1 MNLLV
6 KTQSGLLGLPL
17 GSSSHPGKLCG
28 NFTSQIWQLL
38 PATKIIRIMK
48 LTFIILTAALINV
61 HANGFSQKVTY
72 SGENVQLATVFSI
85 IKKQTGFGFFYKQDL
100 LKDSRP
106 VSINVVNAELVE
118 VLNYVFRN
126 QPLNYTVQ
134 KKTILIS
141 RRPDPEEKIITLI
154 TPPPIQVG
162 GMVTDKNGEGLIGVS
177 VKVKGTTIGVST
189 DMNGRYSINIP
200 DGSNVLVFSYIGYI
214 TKEVPVDGR
223 NAIDVQLIPSPE
235 SIQEVVVVGY
245 GTQKKSDLTGSLVS
259 VTSDDIKDQAF
270 SNINQALQGKVA
282 GVTFTSTSGD
292 PGEGVNVRIRGLNT
306 FGSSGPLY
314 VVDGM
319 PMEAADINSINPNDI
334 ESTTVLKDGSA
345 AAIYGSRSANG
356 VILLTTK
363 SGANRAPQVSFNSYY
378 GIQSFNKFI
387 PLLNSQQ
394 MADVI
399 NEAHVNG
406 NFYPLQPAMNDPVN
420 LQTNTDWQD
429 EAINPA
435 PIQDHS
441 ISVSGGN
448 QNAKYAVSGGLF
460 DQESVLAFRSYK
472 RYYSRIKTEFNIG
485 KLTIG
490 QSLIGSRDEGLNL
503 NFGNNLDLAYMM
515 GAAPTMKVYD
525 PTNDSG
531 YAGPQPSVTGV
542 NNRDNIIGRRDMN
555 RAYTWNGKILGSAY
569 AAYKILPDLEY
580 RLNAGLN
587 YGTRRFKNYVPQFQ
601 MNNRGSNTRS
611 LNTSFRESNEYLIE
625 NTLTYNKTIKENYR
639 LNLLAGYTQQNF
651 VSNDI
656 SGTRRD
662 FPSNDIQVLSA
673 GTGVFTVGGNEA
685 EWALRSFLGRANIT
699 LFEKYLITATI
710 RRDGSSRFGASNR
723 YGNFPSLAFGWNL
736 DQENF
741 LKNSN
746 TISGLKLRASWGQLG
761 NQDIGNY
768 SNQTVVSTSSRYFF
782 GADALAPAAV
792 VNMLGNPNLRWE
804 RTTQTNVGIDLSL
817 LQNKITFTADYWIKN
832 TDGILVRTPIS
843 TVTGFGRDSG
853 PYQNAAEL
861 ENKGLEFLMAYRGGS
876 GEFKYGVSANLSA
889 VRNKVISLGAGSS
902 IINLLEN
909 VYYSGTFVRT
919 MPGLPMSH
927 FYGHISD
934 GIFQTQAEIDAHA
947 TQVGAK
953 PGDVRFKDINNDGVV
968 DADDRTNI
976 GDPWPDFDY
985 GLAADATWKGFDL
998 NLSFYGTKGKQL
1010 YDAQGVYLETMQG
1023 EWNNKTTVLN
1033 RWTGPG
1039 TSNTIPRA
1047 VRGDTNQNNR
1057 GQSRYVLNADFL
1069 RLQHFQLG
1077 YTLPQNLISRVGAKN
1092 VRVYFN
1098 GQNMFTLTK
1107 YPNYNPDTLGGLGYN
1122 DDSMSPLG
1130 FGVDTGSTPIPS
1142 IYSFGVN
1149 LTF

>member
-1 MNLLV
+1 MIKLIFVLLV
-6 KTQSGLLGLPL
+6 TALLQVSSAETYSQTVSLKFRNAKLETVLKEIGTQTGYDLVYITP
-17 GSSSHPGKLCG
+17 
-28 NFTSQIWQLL
+28 
-38 PATKIIRIMK
+38 
-48 LTFIILTAALINV
+48 LINE
-61 HANGFSQKVTY
+61 A
-72 SGENVQLATVFSI
+72 
-85 IKKQTGFGFFYKQDL
+85 
-100 LKDSRP
+100 RP
-106 VSINVVNAELVE
+106 VSIHVNNAPLKD
-118 VLNYVFRN
+118 VLERSFSN
-126 QPLNYTVQ
+126 QSLTYTISNNTIIVQ
-134 KKTILIS
+134 KKALEITAVPLLGIEALT
-141 RRPDPEEKIITLI
+141 EKALPAEIK
-154 TPPPIQVG
+154 G
-162 GMVTDKNGEGLIGVS
+162 KVTDTKGEALIGVS
-177 VKVKGTTIGVST
+177 VKVKGTAVGVST
-189 DMNGRYSINIP
+189 DVNGNYTINAP
-200 DGSNVLVFSYIGYI
+200 DGSTTLVFTYIGY
-214 TKEVPVDGR
+214 TTQEVAIGGR
-223 NAIDVQLIPSPE
+223 TTLNVQLSQSTE
-235 SIQEVVVVGY
+235 ALQEVVVVGY

-259 VTSDDIKDQAF
+259 VSAKDIKDQAF

-292 PGEGVNVRIRGLNT
+292 PGEGVNVRIRGLST

-334 ESTTVLKDGSA
+334 ESTTILKDGSA
-345 AAIYGSRSANG
+345 AAIYGARSANG

-363 SGANRAPQVSFNSYY
+363 SGAERIPSISFNSYY

-406 NFYPLQPAMNDPVN
+406 NFYPLQPAMNDPAN
-420 LQTNTDWQD
+420 LANSTDWQD

-448 QNAKYAVSGGLF
+448 PNAKYAISGGVF
-460 DQESVLAFRSYK
+460 DQESVLAFRTYK
-472 RYYSRIKTEFNIG
+472 RYYSRVKTEFKIG

-490 QSLIGSRDEGLNL
+490 QSLIASKDEGLNL

-555 RAYTWNGKILGSAY
+555 RAYTWNGKLLGSAY
-569 AAYKILPDLEY
+569 ASYKILPDLEY
-580 RLNAGLN
+580 RLNAGMN
-587 YGTRRFKNYVPQFQ
+587 FGNRKFKNYVPQFQ
-601 MNNRGSNTRS
+601 MNNRGSNVRS
-611 LNTSFRESNEYLIE
+611 LNTSLGESYEYLLE
-625 NTLTYNKTIKENYR
+625 NTLTYNKVIRKNYR
-639 LNLLAGYTQQNF
+639 VNLLAGFTEQNF
-651 VSNDI
+651 YSNRI
-656 SGTRRD
+656 QGTRRD

-673 GTGVFTVGGNEA
+673 GTGVFTIDGNEA
-685 EWALRSFLGRANIT
+685 EWAIRSYLGRANIT
-699 LFEKYLITATI
+699 MFDKYLITATI
-710 RRDGSSRFGASNR
+710 RRDGSSRFGSSNR
-723 YGNFPSLAFGWNL
+723 YGNFPSLAVGWNI
-736 DQENF
+736 DKENF
-741 LKNSN
+741 LKDSKL
-746 TISGLKLRASWGQLG
+746 ISGMKLRASWGQLG

-768 SNQTVVSTSSRYFF
+768 SNQTVVSTNSRYFF

-792 VNMLGNPNLRWE
+792 VNSLGNPNLRWE
-804 RTTQTNVGIDLSL
+804 RTTQSNIGVDLSF

-843 TVTGFGRDSG
+843 TVTGFARDSG

-861 ENKGLEFLMAYRGGS
+861 QNKGLEFLLGYRGS
-876 GEFKYGVSANLSA
+876 KGEFKYGVSANLSA
-889 VRNKVISLGAGSS
+889 VRNKVISLGAGTS

-934 GIFQTQAEIDAHA
+934 GIFQTQAEINAHA
-947 TQVGAK
+947 KQTGAK
-953 PGDVRFKDINNDGVV
+953 PGDVRFRDINGDGVV
-968 DADDRTNI
+968 DANDRTNI
-976 GDPWPDFDY
+976 GDPWPNFDY
-985 GLAADATWKGFDL
+985 GFAGDASFKGFDVSF
-998 NLSFYGTKGKQL
+998 SFYGTQGKQL

-1033 RWTGPG
+1033 RWKGPG
-1039 TSNTIPRA
+1039 TSNTLPRA
-1047 VRGDTNQNNR
+1047 VRGDTNANNR
-1057 GQSRYVLNADFL
+1057 GQSRYVLDADFL
-1069 RLQHFQLG
+1069 RMQNFQLG
-1077 YTLPQNLISRVGAKN
+1077 YTLPQNLIKRIGARN
-1092 VRVYFN
+1092 MRVYFN
-1098 GQNMFTLTK
+1098 GQNLFTLTN
-1107 YPNYNPDTLGGLGYN
+1107 YPNYNADTLGGLGYN

-1142 IYSFGVN
+1142 VYSFGVN

>member
-1 MNLLV
+1 M
-6 KTQSGLLGLPL
+6 
-17 GSSSHPGKLCG
+17 
-28 NFTSQIWQLL
+28 I
-38 PATKIIRIMK
+38 K
-48 LTFIILTAALINV
+48 LTFVLLITALLQISSAASFSQTVSLKFKNARLETVLKEIGTQTGYDLVYITPLINE
-61 HANGFSQKVTY
+61 A
-72 SGENVQLATVFSI
+72 
-85 IKKQTGFGFFYKQDL
+85 
-100 LKDSRP
+100 RP
-106 VSINVVNAELVE
+106 VSINVNNAPLRDVLEKSFSNQALTYTISNNTIIVQQKSSTLLPVPLLDIRTLTEKAPPSE
-118 VLNYVFRN
+118 VKG
-126 QPLNYTVQ
+126 Q
-134 KKTILIS
+134 
-141 RRPDPEEKIITLI
+141 IT
-154 TPPPIQVG
+154 
-162 GMVTDKNGEGLIGVS
+162 DSKGEALIGVS
-177 VKVKGTTIGVST
+177 VKVKGTAIGVSS
-189 DMNGRYSINIP
+189 DANGRYSITVP
-200 DGSNVLVFSYIGYI
+200 DGSSVLVFTYIGYT
-214 TKEVPVDGR
+214 TKEVSMSGR
-223 NAIDVQLIPSPE
+223 ASLDVVLEQSSE
-235 SIQEVVVVGY
+235 SLQEVVVVGY
-245 GTQKKSDLTGSLVS
+245 GTQKKSDLTGSVVS
-259 VTSDDIKDQAF
+259 VTSKDIKDQAF

-363 SGANRAPQVSFNSYY
+363 SGTNRVPSISFNSYY

-406 NFYPLQPAMNDPVN
+406 NFYPLQPAMNDPNN
-420 LQTNTDWQD
+420 LKTSTDWQD

-448 QNAKYAVSGGLF
+448 PNAKYAISGGVF
-460 DQESVLAFRSYK
+460 DQESVLAFRTFK
-472 RYYSRIKTEFNIG
+472 RYYSRVKTEFKIG

-490 QSLIGSRDEGLNL
+490 QSLIASRDQGLNL

-515 GAAPTMKVYD
+515 GAAPTMPVYD
-525 PTNDSG
+525 PNNDSG
-531 YAGPQPSVTGV
+531 YAGPSPAVTGV
-542 NNRDNIIGRRDMN
+542 NNRDNILGRRDMN
-555 RAYTWNGKILGSAY
+555 RAYTWNNKLIGSAY
-569 AAYKILPDLEY
+569 AAYKIIPDLEFKI
-580 RLNAGLN
+580 NAGLN
-587 YGTRRFKNYVPQFQ
+587 FGNRRFKNYVPQFQ

-611 LNTSFRESNEYLIE
+611 LTERLSESYEYLIE
-625 NTLTYNKTIKENYR
+625 NTLTYNKTIAKNYR
-639 LNLLAGYTQQNF
+639 INLLAGYTQQNF
-651 VSNDI
+651 FFNTI
-656 SGTRRD
+656 SGNRRD

-673 GTGVFTVGGNEA
+673 GTGAFTIDGNQA
-685 EWALRSFLGRANIT
+685 ENSLRSFLGRANIT
-699 LFEKYLITATI
+699 LFEKYLVTATI
-710 RRDGSSRFGASNR
+710 RRDGSSRFGSTNR

-741 LKNSN
+741 LKDSKL
-746 TISGLKLRASWGQLG
+746 ISGLKLRTSWGQLG

-792 VNMLGNPNLRWE
+792 VNTLGNPNLRWE
-804 RTTQTNVGIDLSL
+804 RTTQSNIGIDLSL
-817 LQNKITFTADYWIKN
+817 LQNKITFTADYWVKN

-843 TVTGFGRDSG
+843 TVTGFARDSG

-861 ENKGLEFLMAYRGGS
+861 QNKGFEFLAGYRGNA
-876 GEFKYGVSANLSA
+876 GELKYGVSANLST
-889 VRNKVISLGAGSS
+889 VRNKVLSLGAGSS

-919 MPGLPMSH
+919 MPGMPMSH

-934 GIFQTQAEIDAHA
+934 GIFQTQAEINAHA
-947 TQVGAK
+947 SQPGAK
-953 PGDVRFKDINNDGVV
+953 PGDVRFRDINGDGKV
-968 DADDRTNI
+968 DANDRTNI
-976 GDPWPDFDY
+976 GDPWADFDY
-985 GLAADATWKGFDL
+985 GFSADATFKGFDV
-998 NLSFYGTKGKQL
+998 NMSFYGTQGKQL
-1010 YDAQGVYLETMQG
+1010 YDGQGVYLETMQG

-1033 RWTGPG
+1033 RWKGPG
-1039 TSNTIPRA
+1039 TSNTLPRA

-1057 GQSRYVLNADFL
+1057 GQSRYVLDADFL
-1069 RLQHFQLG
+1069 RMQNFQIG
-1077 YTLPQNLISRVGAKN
+1077 YSLPQNLIKRIGARN
-1092 VRVYFN
+1092 ARVYFN
-1098 GQNMFTLTK
+1098 GQNLFTITK
-1107 YPNYNPDTLGGLGYN
+1107 YPNYNADTLGGLGFN

-1130 FGVDTGSTPIPS
+1130 FGVDTGSTPIPTV
-1142 IYSFGVN
+1142 YSLGVN

>member
-1 MNLLV
+1 MIKLIFVLLV
-6 KTQSGLLGLPL
+6 TALLQVSSAETYSQTVSLKFRNARLETVLKEIGTQTGYDLVYITP
-17 GSSSHPGKLCG
+17 
-28 NFTSQIWQLL
+28 
-38 PATKIIRIMK
+38 
-48 LTFIILTAALINV
+48 LINE
-61 HANGFSQKVTY
+61 A
-72 SGENVQLATVFSI
+72 
-85 IKKQTGFGFFYKQDL
+85 
-100 LKDSRP
+100 RP
-106 VSINVVNAELVE
+106 VSIHVSNAPLRD
-118 VLNYVFRN
+118 VLERSFSN
-126 QPLNYTVQ
+126 QALTYTISNNTIIVQ
-134 KKTILIS
+134 KKIAEITATPLLDIETLT
-141 RRPDPEEKIITLI
+141 EKA
-154 TPPPIQVG
+154 PPTEIRG
-162 GMVTDKNGEGLIGVS
+162 KVTDTKGEALIGVS
-177 VKVKGTTIGVST
+177 VKVKGTAIGVST
-189 DMNGRYSINIP
+189 DVNGNFTISAP
-200 DGSNVLVFSYIGYI
+200 DGSSTLVFTYVGYTTQEVSIG
-214 TKEVPVDGR
+214 GR
-223 NAIDVQLIPSPE
+223 TTLNVQLSQSTE
-235 SIQEVVVVGY
+235 ALQEVVVVGY

-259 VTSDDIKDQAF
+259 VTAKDIKDQAF
-270 SNINQALQGKVA
+270 SNINLALQGKVA

-292 PGEGVNVRIRGLNT
+292 PGEGVNVRIRGLST
-306 FGSSGPLY
+306 FGNSGPLY

-319 PMEAADINSINPNDI
+319 PMDAADINSINPNDI
-334 ESTTVLKDGSA
+334 ESTTILKDGSA
-345 AAIYGSRSANG
+345 AAIYGARSANG

-363 SGANRAPQVSFNSYY
+363 SGTERIPSISFNSYY

-406 NFYPLQPAMNDPVN
+406 NFYPLQPAMNDPAN
-420 LQTNTDWQD
+420 LANSTDWQD

-448 QNAKYAVSGGLF
+448 PNAKYAISGGVF
-460 DQESVLAFRSYK
+460 DQESVLAFRTYK
-472 RYYSRIKTEFNIG
+472 RYYSRVKTEFKIG

-490 QSLIGSRDEGLNL
+490 QSLIASKDEGLNL

-542 NNRDNIIGRRDMN
+542 NNRDNILGRRDMN
-555 RAYTWNGKILGSAY
+555 RAYTWNGKLLGSAY
-569 AAYKILPDLEY
+569 ASYKILPDLEY
-580 RLNAGLN
+580 RLNAGMN
-587 YGTRRFKNYVPQFQ
+587 FGNRKFKNYVPQFQ

-611 LNTSFRESNEYLIE
+611 LNTSLGESYEYLLE
-625 NTLTYNKTIKENYR
+625 NTLTYNKVIRKNYR
-639 LNLLAGYTQQNF
+639 VNLLAGFTEQNF
-651 VSNDI
+651 YSNRI
-656 SGTRRD
+656 QGTRRD

-673 GTGVFTVGGNEA
+673 GTGVFTIDGNES
-685 EWALRSFLGRANIT
+685 EWAIRSYLGRANIT
-699 LFEKYLITATI
+699 MFNKYLITATI
-710 RRDGSSRFGASNR
+710 RRDGSSRFGSSNR
-723 YGNFPSLAFGWNL
+723 YGNFPSLAVGWNI

-741 LKNSN
+741 LKDSKL
-746 TISGLKLRASWGQLG
+746 ISGMKLRASWGQLG

-768 SNQTVVSTSSRYFF
+768 SNQTVVSTNSRYFF

-792 VNMLGNPNLRWE
+792 VNSLGNPNLRWE
-804 RTTQTNVGIDLSL
+804 RTTQSNIGVDLSF

-843 TVTGFGRDSG
+843 TVTGFARDSG

-861 ENKGLEFLMAYRGGS
+861 QNKGLEFLLGYRGS
-876 GEFKYGVSANLSA
+876 KGELKYGVSANLSA
-889 VRNKVISLGAGSS
+889 VKNKVVSLGAGTS

-947 TQVGAK
+947 KQTGAK
-953 PGDVRFKDINNDGVV
+953 PGDVRFRDINGDGVV
-968 DADDRTNI
+968 DANDRTNI
-976 GDPWPDFDY
+976 GDPWPNFDY
-985 GLAADATWKGFDL
+985 GFAGDASFKGFDV
-998 NLSFYGTKGKQL
+998 NFSFYGTQGKQL

-1033 RWTGPG
+1033 RWKGPG

-1047 VRGDTNQNNR
+1047 VRGDTNANNR
-1057 GQSRYVLNADFL
+1057 GQSRYVLDADFL
-1069 RLQHFQLG
+1069 RMQNFQLG
-1077 YTLPQNLISRVGAKN
+1077 YTLPQSLVKRIGARN
-1092 VRVYFN
+1092 MRVYFN
-1098 GQNMFTLTK
+1098 GQNLFTLTN
-1107 YPNYNPDTLGGLGYN
+1107 YPNYNADTLGGLGYN

-1130 FGVDTGSTPIPS
+1130 FGVDTGSTPIPTV
-1142 IYSFGVN
+1142 YSFGVN

>member
-1 MNLLV
+1 MIKLIFVLLV
-6 KTQSGLLGLPL
+6 TALLQVSSAETYSQTVSLKFRNARLETVLKEIGTQTGYDLVYITP
-17 GSSSHPGKLCG
+17 
-28 NFTSQIWQLL
+28 
-38 PATKIIRIMK
+38 
-48 LTFIILTAALINV
+48 LINE
-61 HANGFSQKVTY
+61 A
-72 SGENVQLATVFSI
+72 
-85 IKKQTGFGFFYKQDL
+85 
-100 LKDSRP
+100 RP
-106 VSINVVNAELVE
+106 VSIHVSNAPLRD
-118 VLNYVFRN
+118 VLERSFSN
-126 QPLNYTVQ
+126 QALTYTISNNTIIVQ
-134 KKTILIS
+134 KKIAEITATPLLDIETLT
-141 RRPDPEEKIITLI
+141 EKA
-154 TPPPIQVG
+154 PPTEIRG
-162 GMVTDKNGEGLIGVS
+162 KVTDTKGEALIGVS
-177 VKVKGTTIGVST
+177 VKVKGTAIGVST
-189 DMNGRYSINIP
+189 DVNGNFTISAP
-200 DGSNVLVFSYIGYI
+200 DGSSTLVFTYVGYTTQEVSIG
-214 TKEVPVDGR
+214 GR
-223 NAIDVQLIPSPE
+223 TTLNVQLSQSTE
-235 SIQEVVVVGY
+235 ALQEVVVVGY

-259 VTSDDIKDQAF
+259 VTAKDIKDQAF

-292 PGEGVNVRIRGLNT
+292 PGEGVNVRIRGLST
-306 FGSSGPLY
+306 FGNSGPLY

-319 PMEAADINSINPNDI
+319 PMDAADINSINPNDI
-334 ESTTVLKDGSA
+334 ESTTILKDGSA
-345 AAIYGSRSANG
+345 AAIYGARSANG

-363 SGANRAPQVSFNSYY
+363 SGTERIPSISFNSYY

-406 NFYPLQPAMNDPVN
+406 NFYPLQPAMNDPAN
-420 LQTNTDWQD
+420 LANSTDWQD

-448 QNAKYAVSGGLF
+448 PNAKYAISGGVF
-460 DQESVLAFRSYK
+460 DQESVLAFRTYK
-472 RYYSRIKTEFNIG
+472 RYYSRVKTEFKIG

-490 QSLIGSRDEGLNL
+490 QSLIASKDEGLNL

-542 NNRDNIIGRRDMN
+542 NNRDNILGRRDMN
-555 RAYTWNGKILGSAY
+555 RAYTWNGKLLGSAY
-569 AAYKILPDLEY
+569 ASYKILPDLEY
-580 RLNAGLN
+580 RLNAGMN
-587 YGTRRFKNYVPQFQ
+587 FGNRKFKNYVPQFQ

-611 LNTSFRESNEYLIE
+611 LNTSLGESYEYLLE
-625 NTLTYNKTIKENYR
+625 NTLTYNKVIRKNYR
-639 LNLLAGYTQQNF
+639 VNLLAGFTEQNF
-651 VSNDI
+651 YSNRI
-656 SGTRRD
+656 QGTRRD

-673 GTGVFTVGGNEA
+673 GTGVFTIDGNES
-685 EWALRSFLGRANIT
+685 EWAIRSYLGRANIT
-699 LFEKYLITATI
+699 MFNKYLITATI
-710 RRDGSSRFGASNR
+710 RRDGSSRFGSSNR
-723 YGNFPSLAFGWNL
+723 YGNFPSLAVGWNI

-741 LKNSN
+741 LKDSKL
-746 TISGLKLRASWGQLG
+746 ISGMKLRASWGQLG

-768 SNQTVVSTSSRYFF
+768 SNQTVVSTNSRYFF

-792 VNMLGNPNLRWE
+792 VNSLGNPNLRWE
-804 RTTQTNVGIDLSL
+804 RTTQSNIGVDLSF

-843 TVTGFGRDSG
+843 TVTGFARDSG

-861 ENKGLEFLMAYRGGS
+861 QNKGLEFLLGYRGS
-876 GEFKYGVSANLSA
+876 KGELKYGVSANLSA
-889 VRNKVISLGAGSS
+889 VKNKVVSLGAGTS

-947 TQVGAK
+947 KQTGAK
-953 PGDVRFKDINNDGVV
+953 PGDVRFRDINGDGVV
-968 DADDRTNI
+968 DANDRTNI
-976 GDPWPDFDY
+976 GDPWPNFDY
-985 GLAADATWKGFDL
+985 GFAGDASFKGFDV
-998 NLSFYGTKGKQL
+998 NFSFYGTQGKQL

-1033 RWTGPG
+1033 RWKGPG

-1047 VRGDTNQNNR
+1047 VRGDTNANNR
-1057 GQSRYVLNADFL
+1057 GQSRYVLDADFL
-1069 RLQHFQLG
+1069 RMQNFQLG
-1077 YTLPQNLISRVGAKN
+1077 YTLPQSLVKRIGARN
-1092 VRVYFN
+1092 MRVYFN
-1098 GQNMFTLTK
+1098 GQNLFTLTN
-1107 YPNYNPDTLGGLGYN
+1107 YPNYNADTLGGLGYN

-1130 FGVDTGSTPIPS
+1130 FGVDTGSTPIPTV
-1142 IYSFGVN
+1142 YSFGVN

>member
-1 MNLLV
+1 M
-6 KTQSGLLGLPL
+6 
-17 GSSSHPGKLCG
+17 
-28 NFTSQIWQLL
+28 I
-38 PATKIIRIMK
+38 K
-48 LTFIILTAALINV
+48 LTFVLLVTVLLQVSSAETYSQTVSLKFKNAKLETVLKEIGTQTGYDLVYITPLINE
-61 HANGFSQKVTY
+61 A
-72 SGENVQLATVFSI
+72 
-85 IKKQTGFGFFYKQDL
+85 
-100 LKDSRP
+100 RP
-106 VSINVVNAELVE
+106 VSIQVNNASLED
-118 VLNYVFRN
+118 VLKKSFSN
-126 QPLNYTVQ
+126 QALTYTISNKTIIVQ
-134 KKTILIS
+134 KKTALIANAPILGI
-141 RRPDPEEKIITLI
+141 EKLTEKAL
-154 TPPPIQVG
+154 PAEVRG
-162 GMVTDKNGEGLIGVS
+162 KVTDTKGEALIGVS
-177 VKVKGTTIGVST
+177 VKVKGTAVGVST
-189 DMNGRYSINIP
+189 DVNGNFTINVP
-200 DGSNVLVFSYIGYI
+200 DGSTTLVFTYIGY
-214 TKEVPVDGR
+214 TTQEVAIGGR
-223 NAIDVQLIPSPE
+223 TTLNVQLNQNTE
-235 SIQEVVVVGY
+235 ALQEVVVVGY
-245 GTQKKSDLTGSLVS
+245 GTQKKSDLTGSVVS
-259 VTSDDIKDQAF
+259 VTAKDIKDQAF

-292 PGEGVNVRIRGLNT
+292 PGEGVNVRIRGLST

-334 ESTTVLKDGSA
+334 ESTTILKDGSA
-345 AAIYGSRSANG
+345 AAIYGARSANG

-363 SGANRAPQVSFNSYY
+363 SGSERVPTVSFNSYY

-406 NFYPLQPAMNDPVN
+406 NFYPLQPAMNDPAN
-420 LQTNTDWQD
+420 LAHSTDWQD

-441 ISVSGGN
+441 ISVAGGN
-448 QNAKYAVSGGLF
+448 PNAKYAISGGVF
-460 DQESVLAFRSYK
+460 DQESVLAFRTYK
-472 RYYSRIKTEFNIG
+472 RYYSRVKTEFKIG

-490 QSLIGSRDEGLNL
+490 QSLIASKDEGLNL

-555 RAYTWNGKILGSAY
+555 RAYTWNGKLLGSAY

-580 RLNAGLN
+580 RLNAGMN
-587 YGTRRFKNYVPQFQ
+587 FGNRRFKNYVPQFQ
-601 MNNRGSNTRS
+601 MNNRGSNVRS
-611 LNTSFRESNEYLIE
+611 LNTSLGESYEYLLE
-625 NTLTYNKTIKENYR
+625 NTLTYNKVIKKNYR
-639 LNLLAGYTQQNF
+639 VNLLAGFTEQNYYTNRIQ
-651 VSNDI
+651 
-656 SGTRRD
+656 GTRRD

-673 GTGVFTVGGNEA
+673 GTGVFTIDGNEA
-685 EWALRSFLGRANIT
+685 EWAIRSYLGRANIT
-699 LFEKYLITATI
+699 MFDKYLITATI

-723 YGNFPSLAFGWNL
+723 YGNFPSLAVGWNV

-741 LKNSN
+741 LKDSKL
-746 TISGLKLRASWGQLG
+746 ISGLKLRASWGQLG

-768 SNQTVVSTSSRYFF
+768 SNQTVVSTNSRYFF

-792 VNMLGNPNLRWE
+792 VNSLGNPNLRWE
-804 RTTQTNVGIDLSL
+804 RTTQSNIGVDLSF

-843 TVTGFGRDSG
+843 TVTGFARDSG

-861 ENKGLEFLMAYRGGS
+861 QNKGLEFLLGYRGS
-876 GEFKYGVSANLSA
+876 KGELKYGVSANLSA
-889 VRNKVISLGAGSS
+889 VRNKVISLGAGTS

-934 GIFQTQAEIDAHA
+934 GIFQTQAEINAHA
-947 TQVGAK
+947 KQPGAK
-953 PGDVRFKDINNDGVV
+953 PGDVRFRDINGDGVV
-968 DADDRTNI
+968 DANDRTNI
-976 GDPWPDFDY
+976 GDPWPNFDY
-985 GLAADATWKGFDL
+985 GFAGDASFKGFDI
-998 NLSFYGTKGKQL
+998 NVSFYGTQGKQL

-1033 RWTGPG
+1033 RWKGPG
-1039 TSNTIPRA
+1039 TSNTLPRA
-1047 VRGDTNQNNR
+1047 VRGDTNANNR
-1057 GQSRYVLNADFL
+1057 GQSRYVLDADFL
-1069 RLQHFQLG
+1069 RMQNFQVG
-1077 YTLPQNLISRVGAKN
+1077 YTLPQNVVKKIGARN
-1092 VRVYFN
+1092 MRVYFN
-1098 GQNMFTLTK
+1098 GQNLFTLTN
-1107 YPNYNPDTLGGLGYN
+1107 YPNYNADTLGGLGYN

-1142 IYSFGVN
+1142 VYSFGVN

>member
-1 MNLLV
+1 M
-6 KTQSGLLGLPL
+6 
-17 GSSSHPGKLCG
+17 
-28 NFTSQIWQLL
+28 I
-38 PATKIIRIMK
+38 K
-48 LTFIILTAALINV
+48 LTFVLLVTALLQVSSAETYSQTVSLKFKNAKLETVLKEIGTQTGYDLVYITPLINE
-61 HANGFSQKVTY
+61 A
-72 SGENVQLATVFSI
+72 
-85 IKKQTGFGFFYKQDL
+85 
-100 LKDSRP
+100 RP
-106 VSINVVNAELVE
+106 VSIQVNNASLED
-118 VLNYVFRN
+118 VLKKSFSN
-126 QPLNYTVQ
+126 QALTYTISNKTIIVQ
-134 KKTILIS
+134 KKT
-141 RRPDPEEKIITLI
+141 TLI
-154 TPPPIQVG
+154 ANAPILGIDKLTEKALPAEVRG
-162 GMVTDKNGEGLIGVS
+162 KVTDTKGEALIGVS
-177 VKVKGTTIGVST
+177 VKVKGTAVGVST
-189 DMNGRYSINIP
+189 DVNGNFTINVP
-200 DGSNVLVFSYIGYI
+200 DGSTTLVFTYIGY
-214 TKEVPVDGR
+214 TTQEVAIAGR
-223 NAIDVQLIPSPE
+223 TTLNVQLNQNTE
-235 SIQEVVVVGY
+235 ALQEVVVVGY
-245 GTQKKSDLTGSLVS
+245 GTQKKSDLTGSVVS
-259 VTSDDIKDQAF
+259 VTAKDIKDQAF

-292 PGEGVNVRIRGLNT
+292 PGEGVNVRIRGLST

-334 ESTTVLKDGSA
+334 ESTTILKDGSA
-345 AAIYGSRSANG
+345 AAIYGARSANG

-363 SGANRAPQVSFNSYY
+363 SGSERVPTVSFNSYY

-406 NFYPLQPAMNDPVN
+406 NFYPLQPAMNDPAN
-420 LQTNTDWQD
+420 LANSTDWQD
-429 EAINPA
+429 VSINPA

-448 QNAKYAVSGGLF
+448 PNAKYAISGGVF
-460 DQESVLAFRSYK
+460 DQESVLAFRTYK
-472 RYYSRIKTEFNIG
+472 RYYSRVKTEFKIG

-490 QSLIGSRDEGLNL
+490 QSLIASKDEGLNL

-555 RAYTWNGKILGSAY
+555 RAYTWNGKLLGSAY
-569 AAYKILPDLEY
+569 AAYKILPDLEF
-580 RLNAGLN
+580 RLNAGMN
-587 YGTRRFKNYVPQFQ
+587 FGNRRFKNYVPQFQ
-601 MNNRGSNTRS
+601 MNNRGSNVRS
-611 LNTSFRESNEYLIE
+611 LNTSLGESYEYLLE
-625 NTLTYNKTIKENYR
+625 NTLTYNKVIKKNYR
-639 LNLLAGYTQQNF
+639 VNLLAGFTEQNYYTNRIQ
-651 VSNDI
+651 
-656 SGTRRD
+656 GTRRD

-673 GTGVFTVGGNEA
+673 GTGVFTIDGNEA
-685 EWALRSFLGRANIT
+685 EWAIRSYLGRANIT
-699 LFEKYLITATI
+699 MFDKYLITATI

-723 YGNFPSLAFGWNL
+723 YGNFPSLAVGWNV

-741 LKNSN
+741 LKDSKL
-746 TISGLKLRASWGQLG
+746 ISGLKLRASWGQLG

-768 SNQTVVSTSSRYFF
+768 SNQTVVSTNSRYFF

-792 VNMLGNPNLRWE
+792 VNSLGNPNLRWE
-804 RTTQTNVGIDLSL
+804 RTTQSNIGVDLSF

-843 TVTGFGRDSG
+843 TVTGFARDSG

-861 ENKGLEFLMAYRGGS
+861 QNKGLEFLLGYRGS
-876 GEFKYGVSANLSA
+876 KGEFKYGVSANLSA
-889 VRNKVISLGAGSS
+889 VRNKVISLGAGTS

-934 GIFQTQAEIDAHA
+934 GIFQTQAEINAHA
-947 TQVGAK
+947 KQTGAK
-953 PGDVRFKDINNDGVV
+953 PGDVRFRDINGDGVV
-968 DADDRTNI
+968 DANDRTNI
-976 GDPWPDFDY
+976 GDPWPNFDY
-985 GLAADATWKGFDL
+985 GFAGDASFKGFDI
-998 NLSFYGTKGKQL
+998 NVSFYGTQGKQL

-1033 RWTGPG
+1033 RWKGPG
-1039 TSNTIPRA
+1039 TSNTLPRA
-1047 VRGDTNQNNR
+1047 VRGDTNANNR
-1057 GQSRYVLNADFL
+1057 GQSRYVLDADFL
-1069 RLQHFQLG
+1069 RMQNFQIG
-1077 YTLPQNLISRVGAKN
+1077 YTLPQNVIKKIGARN
-1092 VRVYFN
+1092 MRVYFN
-1098 GQNMFTLTK
+1098 GQNLFTLTN
-1107 YPNYNPDTLGGLGYN
+1107 YPNYNADTLGGLGYN

-1142 IYSFGVN
+1142 VYSFGVN

>member
-1 MNLLV
+1 MIKLIFVLLV
-6 KTQSGLLGLPL
+6 TALLQVSSAETYSQTVSLKFRNARLETVLKEIGTQTGYDLVYITP
-17 GSSSHPGKLCG
+17 
-28 NFTSQIWQLL
+28 
-38 PATKIIRIMK
+38 
-48 LTFIILTAALINV
+48 LINE
-61 HANGFSQKVTY
+61 A
-72 SGENVQLATVFSI
+72 
-85 IKKQTGFGFFYKQDL
+85 
-100 LKDSRP
+100 RP
-106 VSINVVNAELVE
+106 VSIHVSNAPLRD
-118 VLNYVFRN
+118 VLERSFSN
-126 QPLNYTVQ
+126 QALTYTISNNTIIVQ
-134 KKTILIS
+134 KKIAEITAVPLLDIETLT
-141 RRPDPEEKIITLI
+141 EKA
-154 TPPPIQVG
+154 PPTEIRG
-162 GMVTDKNGEGLIGVS
+162 KVTDTKGEALIGVS
-177 VKVKGTTIGVST
+177 VKVKGTAIGVST
-189 DMNGRYSINIP
+189 DVNGNFTISAP
-200 DGSNVLVFSYIGYI
+200 DGSSTLVFTYVGYTTQEVSIG
-214 TKEVPVDGR
+214 GR
-223 NAIDVQLIPSPE
+223 TTLNVQLSQSTE
-235 SIQEVVVVGY
+235 ALQEVVVVGY

-259 VTSDDIKDQAF
+259 VTAKDIKDQAF

-292 PGEGVNVRIRGLNT
+292 PGEGVNVRIRGLST
-306 FGSSGPLY
+306 FGNSGPLY

-319 PMEAADINSINPNDI
+319 PMDAADINSINPNDI
-334 ESTTVLKDGSA
+334 ESTTILKDGSA
-345 AAIYGSRSANG
+345 AAIYGARSANG

-363 SGANRAPQVSFNSYY
+363 SGTERIPSISFNSYY

-406 NFYPLQPAMNDPVN
+406 NFYPLQPAMNDPAN
-420 LQTNTDWQD
+420 LANSTDWQD

-448 QNAKYAVSGGLF
+448 PNAKYAISGGVF
-460 DQESVLAFRSYK
+460 DQESVLAFRTYK
-472 RYYSRIKTEFNIG
+472 RYYSRVKTEFKIG

-490 QSLIGSRDEGLNL
+490 QSLIASKDEGLNL

-542 NNRDNIIGRRDMN
+542 NNRDNILGRRDMN
-555 RAYTWNGKILGSAY
+555 RAYTWNGKLLGSAY
-569 AAYKILPDLEY
+569 ASYKILPDLEY
-580 RLNAGLN
+580 RLNAGMN
-587 YGTRRFKNYVPQFQ
+587 FGNRKFKNYVPQFQ

-611 LNTSFRESNEYLIE
+611 LNTSLGESYEYLLE
-625 NTLTYNKTIKENYR
+625 NTLTYNKVIRKNYR
-639 LNLLAGYTQQNF
+639 VNLLAGFTEQNF
-651 VSNDI
+651 YSNRI
-656 SGTRRD
+656 QGTRRD

-673 GTGVFTVGGNEA
+673 GTGVFTIDGNES
-685 EWALRSFLGRANIT
+685 EWAIRSYLGRANIT
-699 LFEKYLITATI
+699 MFNKYLITATI
-710 RRDGSSRFGASNR
+710 RRDGSSRFGSSNR
-723 YGNFPSLAFGWNL
+723 YGNFPSFAVGWNI

-741 LKNSN
+741 LKDSKL
-746 TISGLKLRASWGQLG
+746 ISGMKLRASWGQLG

-768 SNQTVVSTSSRYFF
+768 SNQTVVSTNSRYFF

-792 VNMLGNPNLRWE
+792 VNSLGNPNLRWE
-804 RTTQTNVGIDLSL
+804 RTTQSNIGVDLSF

-843 TVTGFGRDSG
+843 TVTGFARDSG

-861 ENKGLEFLMAYRGGS
+861 QNKGLEFLLGYRGS
-876 GEFKYGVSANLSA
+876 KGELKYGVSANLSA
-889 VRNKVISLGAGSS
+889 VKNKVVSLGAGTS

-947 TQVGAK
+947 KQTGAK
-953 PGDVRFKDINNDGVV
+953 PGDVRFRDINGDGVV
-968 DADDRTNI
+968 DANDRTNI
-976 GDPWPDFDY
+976 GDPWPNFDY
-985 GLAADATWKGFDL
+985 GFAGDASFKGFDV
-998 NLSFYGTKGKQL
+998 NFSFYGTQGKQL

-1033 RWTGPG
+1033 RWKGPG

-1047 VRGDTNQNNR
+1047 VRGDTNANNR
-1057 GQSRYVLNADFL
+1057 GQSRYVLDADFL
-1069 RLQHFQLG
+1069 RMQNFQLG
-1077 YTLPQNLISRVGAKN
+1077 YTLPQSLVKRIGARN
-1092 VRVYFN
+1092 MRVYFN
-1098 GQNMFTLTK
+1098 GQNLFTLTN
-1107 YPNYNPDTLGGLGYN
+1107 YPNYNADTLGGLGYN

-1130 FGVDTGSTPIPS
+1130 FGVDTGSTPIPTV
-1142 IYSFGVN
+1142 YSFGVN

>member
-1 MNLLV
+1 MKFDSLTLCKPSDYIIKLLLMIKLIFVLLV
-6 KTQSGLLGLPL
+6 TALLQVSSAETYSQTVSLKFRNARLETVLKEIGTQTGYDLVYITP
-17 GSSSHPGKLCG
+17 
-28 NFTSQIWQLL
+28 
-38 PATKIIRIMK
+38 
-48 LTFIILTAALINV
+48 LINE
-61 HANGFSQKVTY
+61 A
-72 SGENVQLATVFSI
+72 
-85 IKKQTGFGFFYKQDL
+85 
-100 LKDSRP
+100 RP
-106 VSINVVNAELVE
+106 VSIHVSNAPLRD
-118 VLNYVFRN
+118 VLERSFSN
-126 QPLNYTVQ
+126 QALTYTISNNTIIVQ
-134 KKTILIS
+134 KKIAEITATPLLDIETLT
-141 RRPDPEEKIITLI
+141 EKA
-154 TPPPIQVG
+154 PPTEIRG
-162 GMVTDKNGEGLIGVS
+162 KVTDTKGEALIGVS
-177 VKVKGTTIGVST
+177 VKVKGTAIGVST
-189 DMNGRYSINIP
+189 DVNGNFTISAP
-200 DGSNVLVFSYIGYI
+200 DGSSTLVFTYVGYTTQEVSIG
-214 TKEVPVDGR
+214 GR
-223 NAIDVQLIPSPE
+223 TTLNVQLSQSTE
-235 SIQEVVVVGY
+235 ALQEVVVVGY

-259 VTSDDIKDQAF
+259 VTAKDIKDQAF

-292 PGEGVNVRIRGLNT
+292 PGEGVNVRIRGLST
-306 FGSSGPLY
+306 FGNSGPLY

-319 PMEAADINSINPNDI
+319 PMDAADINSINPNDI
-334 ESTTVLKDGSA
+334 ESTTILKDGSA
-345 AAIYGSRSANG
+345 AAIYGARSANG

-363 SGANRAPQVSFNSYY
+363 SGTERIPSISFNSYY

-406 NFYPLQPAMNDPVN
+406 NFYPLQPAMNDPAN
-420 LQTNTDWQD
+420 LANSTDWQD

-448 QNAKYAVSGGLF
+448 PNAKYAISGGVF
-460 DQESVLAFRSYK
+460 DQESVLAFRTYK
-472 RYYSRIKTEFNIG
+472 RYYSRVKTEFKIG

-490 QSLIGSRDEGLNL
+490 QSLIASKDEGLNL

-542 NNRDNIIGRRDMN
+542 NNRDNILGRRDMN
-555 RAYTWNGKILGSAY
+555 RAYTWNGKLLGSAY
-569 AAYKILPDLEY
+569 ASYKILPDLEY
-580 RLNAGLN
+580 RLNAGMN
-587 YGTRRFKNYVPQFQ
+587 FGNRKFKNYVPQFQ

-611 LNTSFRESNEYLIE
+611 LNTSLGESYEYLLE
-625 NTLTYNKTIKENYR
+625 NTLTYNKVIRKNYR
-639 LNLLAGYTQQNF
+639 VNLLAGFTEQNF
-651 VSNDI
+651 YSNRI
-656 SGTRRD
+656 QGTRRD

-673 GTGVFTVGGNEA
+673 GTGVFTIDGNES
-685 EWALRSFLGRANIT
+685 EWAIRSYLGRANIT
-699 LFEKYLITATI
+699 MFNKYLITATI
-710 RRDGSSRFGASNR
+710 RRDGSSRFGSSNR
-723 YGNFPSLAFGWNL
+723 YGNFPSLAVGWNI

-741 LKNSN
+741 LKDSKL
-746 TISGLKLRASWGQLG
+746 ISGMKLRASWGQLG

-768 SNQTVVSTSSRYFF
+768 SNQTVVSTNSRYFF

-792 VNMLGNPNLRWE
+792 VNSLGNPNLRWE
-804 RTTQTNVGIDLSL
+804 RTTQSNIGVDLSF

-843 TVTGFGRDSG
+843 TVTGFARDSG

-861 ENKGLEFLMAYRGGS
+861 QNKGLEFLLGYRGS
-876 GEFKYGVSANLSA
+876 KGELKYGVSANLSA
-889 VRNKVISLGAGSS
+889 VKNKVVSLGAGTS

-947 TQVGAK
+947 KQTGAK
-953 PGDVRFKDINNDGVV
+953 PGDVRFRDINGDGVV
-968 DADDRTNI
+968 DANDRTNI
-976 GDPWPDFDY
+976 GDPWPNFDY
-985 GLAADATWKGFDL
+985 GFAGDASFKGFDV
-998 NLSFYGTKGKQL
+998 NFSFYGTQGKQL

-1033 RWTGPG
+1033 RWKGPG

-1047 VRGDTNQNNR
+1047 VRGDTNANNR
-1057 GQSRYVLNADFL
+1057 GQSRYVLDADFL
-1069 RLQHFQLG
+1069 RMQNFQLG
-1077 YTLPQNLISRVGAKN
+1077 YTLPQSLVKRIGARN
-1092 VRVYFN
+1092 MRVYFN
-1098 GQNMFTLTK
+1098 GQNLFTLTN
-1107 YPNYNPDTLGGLGYN
+1107 YPNYNADTLGGLGYN

-1130 FGVDTGSTPIPS
+1130 FGVDTGSTPIPTV
-1142 IYSFGVN
+1142 YSFGVN

>member
-1 MNLLV
+1 MIKLIFVLLV
-6 KTQSGLLGLPL
+6 TALLQVSSAETYSQTVSLKFRNAKLETVLKEIGTQTGYDLVYITP
-17 GSSSHPGKLCG
+17 
-28 NFTSQIWQLL
+28 
-38 PATKIIRIMK
+38 
-48 LTFIILTAALINV
+48 LINE
-61 HANGFSQKVTY
+61 A
-72 SGENVQLATVFSI
+72 
-85 IKKQTGFGFFYKQDL
+85 
-100 LKDSRP
+100 RP
-106 VSINVVNAELVE
+106 VSIHVNNAPLRD
-118 VLNYVFRN
+118 VLEKSFSN
-126 QPLNYTVQ
+126 QSLTYTISNNTIIVQ
-134 KKTILIS
+134 KKVFEITAAPLLDIETLT
-141 RRPDPEEKIITLI
+141 EKA
-154 TPPPIQVG
+154 PPTEIRG
-162 GMVTDKNGEGLIGVS
+162 KVTDTKGEALIGVS
-177 VKVKGTTIGVST
+177 VMVKGTAVGAST
-189 DMNGRYSINIP
+189 DVNGNFTINAP
-200 DGSNVLVFSYIGYI
+200 DGSNTLVFTYIGY
-214 TKEVPVDGR
+214 TTQEVSIGGR
-223 NAIDVQLIPSPE
+223 TTLNVQLSQSTE
-235 SIQEVVVVGY
+235 ALQEIVVVGY

-259 VTSDDIKDQAF
+259 VTAKDIKDQAF

-292 PGEGVNVRIRGLNT
+292 PGEGVNVRIRGLST
-306 FGSSGPLY
+306 FGNSGPLY

-334 ESTTVLKDGSA
+334 ESTTILKDGSA
-345 AAIYGSRSANG
+345 AAIYGARSANG

-363 SGANRAPQVSFNSYY
+363 SGSERIPSISFNSYY

-406 NFYPLQPAMNDPVN
+406 NFYPLQPAMNDPAN
-420 LQTNTDWQD
+420 LAHSTDWQD

-448 QNAKYAVSGGLF
+448 PNAKYAISGGVF
-460 DQESVLAFRSYK
+460 DQESVLAFRTYK
-472 RYYSRIKTEFNIG
+472 RYYSRVKTEFKIG

-490 QSLIGSRDEGLNL
+490 QSLIASKDEGLNL

-525 PTNDSG
+525 PNNNSG

-542 NNRDNIIGRRDMN
+542 NNRDNILGRRDMN
-555 RAYTWNGKILGSAY
+555 RAYTWNGKLLGSAY
-569 AAYKILPDLEY
+569 ASYKILPDLEY
-580 RLNAGLN
+580 RLNAGMN
-587 YGTRRFKNYVPQFQ
+587 FGNRKFKNYVPQFQ

-611 LNTSFRESNEYLIE
+611 LNTSLGESYEYLLE
-625 NTLTYNKTIKENYR
+625 NTLTYNKVIRKNYR
-639 LNLLAGYTQQNF
+639 VNLLAGFTEQNF
-651 VSNDI
+651 YSNRI
-656 SGTRRD
+656 QGTRRD

-673 GTGVFTVGGNEA
+673 GTGVFTIDGNEA
-685 EWALRSFLGRANIT
+685 EWAIRSYLGRANIT
-699 LFEKYLITATI
+699 MFDKYLITATI
-710 RRDGSSRFGASNR
+710 RRDGSSRFGSSNR
-723 YGNFPSLAFGWNL
+723 YGNFPSLAVGWNI

-741 LKNSN
+741 LKDSKL
-746 TISGLKLRASWGQLG
+746 ISGMKLRASWGQLG

-768 SNQTVVSTSSRYFF
+768 SNQTVVSTNSRYFF

-792 VNMLGNPNLRWE
+792 VNSLGNPNLRWE
-804 RTTQTNVGIDLSL
+804 RTTQSNIGVDLSF

-843 TVTGFGRDSG
+843 TVTGFARDSG

-861 ENKGLEFLMAYRGGS
+861 QNKGLEFLLGYRGS
-876 GEFKYGVSANLSA
+876 KGELKYGVSANLSA
-889 VRNKVISLGAGSS
+889 VKNKVISLGAGTS

-947 TQVGAK
+947 KQTGAK
-953 PGDVRFKDINNDGVV
+953 PGDVRFRDINGDGVV
-968 DADDRTNI
+968 DANDRTNI
-976 GDPWPDFDY
+976 GDPWPNFDY
-985 GLAADATWKGFDL
+985 GFAGDASFKGFDI
-998 NLSFYGTKGKQL
+998 NFSFYGTQGKQL

-1033 RWTGPG
+1033 RWKGPG

-1047 VRGDTNQNNR
+1047 VRGDTNANNR

-1069 RLQHFQLG
+1069 RMQNFQLG
-1077 YTLPQNLISRVGAKN
+1077 YTLPQNLVKRIGARN
-1092 VRVYFN
+1092 MRVYFN
-1098 GQNMFTLTK
+1098 GQNLFTLTN
-1107 YPNYNPDTLGGLGYN
+1107 YPNYNADTLGGLGYN

-1130 FGVDTGSTPIPS
+1130 FGVDTGSTPIPTV
-1142 IYSFGVN
+1142 YSFGVN